1 MLLTI
6 YDKAGN
12 KRADVAVN
20 DSSTQ
25 SKEVQ
30 GDNVL
35 SLSFSYYAFLALD
48 VNDYTDYLGER
59 YWLTE
64 RYTPKQVSEGEW
76 EYDLKLYG
84 VESLIK
90 RFLVLETTD
99 GDTNPLF
106 TLTATPR
113 EHVAMVVKAINDGM
127 GHITDW
133 KTGTVEGTELITI
146 DYEGMYCDEALKA
159 IAEKAGGKV
168 EWWIEGQTV
177 NVCRCE
183 HGEEITLGYGKGL
196 TSLERD
202 TSNTAKF
209 YTRLF
214 PVGSTRNIDA
224 EKYGS
229 PRLMLPGGKK
239 YIELGV
245 EEYGIYDHYEQKAF
259 SGIYPRRVGT
269 VSSVRSEEVTD
280 DEGKKFTIYYFRDS
294 ELNFDPN
301 LYELADEIKRV
312 SFQTGD
318 LAGLGVSDDH
328 YFEVNYDSAE
338 REFEL
343 ITIWP
348 YDDDTQL
355 PGGKLVPKVGDTYIL
370 WNIRM
375 PDEYY
380 RLAEDEFQKA
390 VNDYNK
396 AYWMDIAV
404 YKAPTDHE
412 YIERHKIDLY
422 PGRRVRLESTEYFPK
437 TGYRSSR
444 ITKISRMV
452 NLPSQ
457 VELEIGDALSVGVM
471 EEVGNEI
478 TNIKNHT
485 KVLASALPDIVRSWE
500 NTKPTDNN
508 LFSAL
513 KVLKEI
519 EEKAI
524 SRKKDDTASGLITFL
539 KGLCSHGTVKA
550 LDGFEVGEF
559 IDSMV
564 AGKGAGIFPD
574 GRMQLSRLEVRDSLT
589 VLELIFNRLSAME
602 SDYSFS
608 ESGTIESVSQ
618 LEDGTYSLKMKKRWD
633 NDFTALAENDVVYGV
648 VNDLVSG
655 GGKYYTSWLRV
666 LHVDISANTI
676 NAVMYP
682 DSEVPGGKNYPPEPL
697 MILSHRGNPVDE
709 ERQGYWYLSSREHC
723 ICMLNGVTKPVLE
736 ESNYS
741 VIVGRLKHL
750 SLFDNLPINY
760 LHSYIYV
767 RGLVAQDIHRIDF
780 QGVLPRI
787 ANDRGEWSMETA
799 TGAEPY
805 QADREAQT
813 ETVRVMMYD
822 TVWHYGCKWMCLVSG
837 TTDEPKYGAAG
848 WAMIEGNPDF
858 SIDIESSNGWYFDA
872 ERFAT
877 TLTITG
883 ELYNRD
889 VTAHILDSDVEWT
902 RDTGNVTEDNAW
914 AVAHAETG
922 KSLPLT
928 VNDLG
933 PNYMNMTGCKFI
945 ARVLLRDG
953 QNNYET
959 MNYITF

>member
-239 YIELGV
+239 YIEQGV

-301 LYELADEIKRV
+301 LYELADETKRV

-539 KGLCSHGTVKA
+539 KGLCSHGTAKA

-574 GRMQLSRLEVRDSLT
+574 GRAQFERLEVRDSIT

-648 VNDLVSG
+648 VNDLTSG
-655 GGKYYTSWLRV
+655 SGHYYTSWLRV
-666 LHVDISANTI
+666 LHVDTSSNML

-709 ERQGYWYLSSREHC
+709 ERQSYWYLSSREKC
-723 ICMLNGVTKPVLE
+723 ICMLDGVTKPILE
-736 ESNYS
+736 ENNYA
-741 VIVGRLKHL
+741 IIIGKLKQL

-760 LHSYIYV
+760 RHSYIYC
-767 RGLVAQDIHRIDF
+767 RGIALQDILRIDY
-780 QGVLPRI
+780 QGTPIR
-787 ANDRGEWSMETA
+787 NENNRGKWSASEAVSDPYKSEKET
-799 TGAEPY
+799 
-805 QADREAQT
+805 
-813 ETVRVMMYD
+813 YD
-822 TVWHYGCKWMCLVSG
+822 AVYHYGCKWMCLVTG
-837 TTDEPKYGAAG
+837 TTDEPQYGSAS
-848 WAMIEGNPDF
+848 WAMVEGNPDF

-933 PNYMNMTGCKFI
+933 PDYMNMTGCKFI

>member
-6 YDKAGN
+6 YDKAGT

-239 YIELGV
+239 YIEQGV

-301 LYELADEIKRV
+301 LYELADETKRV

-539 KGLCSHGTVKA
+539 KGLCSHGTAKA

-574 GRMQLSRLEVRDSLT
+574 GRAQFERLEVRDSLT

-648 VNDLVSG
+648 VNDLASG

-666 LHVDISANTI
+666 LHVDTSANTI

-709 ERQGYWYLSSREHC
+709 ERQSYWYLSSREKC
-723 ICMLNGVTKPVLE
+723 ICMLDGVTKPILE
-736 ESNYS
+736 ENNYA
-741 VIVGRLKHL
+741 IIIGKLKQL

-760 LHSYIYV
+760 RHSYIYC
-767 RGLVAQDIHRIDF
+767 RGIALQDILRIDY
-780 QGVLPRI
+780 QGTPIR
-787 ANDRGEWSMETA
+787 NENNRGKWSASEAVSDPYKSEKET
-799 TGAEPY
+799 
-805 QADREAQT
+805 
-813 ETVRVMMYD
+813 YD
-822 TVWHYGCKWMCLVSG
+822 AVYHYGCKWMCLVTG
-837 TTDEPKYGAAG
+837 TTDEPQYGSAS
-848 WAMIEGNPDF
+848 WAMVEGNPDF

-933 PNYMNMTGCKFI
+933 PDYMNMTGCKFI